1 MGTSQ
6 TKEQEVKSE
15 TKQVNLFDSDEHI
28 DLAIENTLQLISVES
43 KTYKQGLT
51 KSSSHFE
58 DSEVEEV
65 DVITIGGGISG
76 IVASKAYLNSTPNL
90 TESP

>member
-43 KTYKQGLT
+43 KTYKQ
-51 KSSSHFE
+51 

-76 IVASKAYLNSTPNL
+76 IVAK
-90 TESP
+90 SP